1 VRLPF
6 FSVCSLTFSFNSS
19 LIFNTPKFCH
29 YLAFKFLLAH
39 SVSPTQ
45 AQLLQ
50 AGALDSIPATVVLIV

>member
-1 VRLPF
+1 MFALQLF
-6 FSVCSLTFSFNSS
+6 KL
-19 LIFNTPKFCH
+19 CH
-29 YLAFKFLLAH
+29 YFGVILLFAH